1 VQKSLGGINM
11 PRIDKPPKS
20 KIKVIREAGNEY
32 IQVFVL
38 LNLVSC
44 LSNFAHD
51 EAIDNQR

>member
-1 VQKSLGGINM
+1 M